1 MTKLPPEQIRD
12 FFARSPFVPGMVLRR
27 LSHIKHNWEVG
38 WDPHSGRYLPEP
50 FSLAADLNEVIDQI
64 AATTPPGR
72 YHDHEDIIVGCV
84 SSIFSAEKQGG
95 RWRGDDYGFL
105 LEQGLMMSGR
115 LDDLILAATGR
126 VYAAIN
132 SGQKHFDDVE
142 HGHLRMLSDI
152 LATIVFY
159 YYGCRCALEEDPEE
173 S

>member
-1 MTKLPPEQIRD
+1 M
-12 FFARSPFVPGMVLRR
+12 
-27 LSHIKHNWEVG
+27 
-38 WDPHSGRYLPEP
+38 
-50 FSLAADLNEVIDQI
+50 
-64 AATTPPGR
+64 
-72 YHDHEDIIVGCV
+72 C

-132 SGQKHFDDVE
+132 SGQKHFDDAE

-152 LATIVFY
+152 LATIVLDAHWRRILKNRKQ
-159 YYGCRCALEEDPEE
+159 GSISSLPN
-173 S
+173 